1 MQYTDFLSLAQ
12 NRYSVRK
19 FSSEPVAQEHIEHIL
34 QAGMVAP
41 TAKNLQPQKIFV
53 IQSAEALAKLPECTD
68 CHFNAPL
75 AMLICCDH
83 NISWRRDCDGAN
95 SGEIDIAI
103 VNTHMMLAA
112 AELGVGSTWVMWFNP
127 EAVKEKFNL
136 AENLEP
142 VAFLMLGYPA
152 ENAHPSRLHT
162 QSRSMDEI
170 VSYL

>member
-19 FSSEPVAQEHIEHIL
+19 FSSEPVVQEHIDRIL
-34 QAGMVAP
+34 QAAMAAP

-53 IQSAEALAKLPECTD
+53 IQSADALAKLPGCTD

-83 NISWRRDCDGAN
+83 NLSWKREYDGAD

-112 AELGVGSTWVMWFNP
+112 AELGVGSTWVMWFDP
-127 EAVKEKFNL
+127 VEVRARFNL
-136 AENLEP
+136 EENLEP

-152 ENAHPSRLHT
+152 ENAHPARMHA
-162 QSRSMDEI
+162 QSREMNEI
-170 VSYL
+170 VKYL